1 MLKSLDAL
9 STVNNDVKPVGDVS
23 VPSDQFNP
31 GDLFGPSDS
40 SPDTTPTTT
49 PTPPGER
56 GFIPDIVVLLTDGAN
71 NRGIPP
77 LDAVPFAVE
86 RRVRVYTIGFGT
98 AQIAPLGC
106 TASQL
111 GGDEGAFGGAFG
123 PGGTGS
129 GGAGFAFRG
138 RSPLRADLPTLKE
151 VADRTGGKA
160 YSAQDAGQLQ
170 KVFAGLPR
178 DVTVQKQKHE
188 ITVTFAVLAAL
199 LALGAVA
206 ASIRWSPY
214 P

>member
-1 MLKSLDAL
+1 S
-9 STVNNDVKPVGDVS
+9 
-23 VPSDQFNP
+23 
-31 GDLFGPSDS
+31 FGPFGHS
-40 SPDTTPTTT
+40 SRSAPPA
-49 PTPPGER
+49 TPPARPGQH
-56 GFIPDIVVLLTDGAN
+56 GYVPDIVVLLTDGAN
-71 NRGIPP
+71 NRGISP
-77 LDAVPFAVE
+77 LDAVPYAVE

-160 YSAQDAGQLQ
+160 YSAQDAGPLQ
-170 KVFAGLPR
+170 QVFAGLPR

-188 ITVTFAVLAAL
+188 ITVTFE
-199 LALGAVA
+199 
-206 ASIRWSPY
+206 
-214 P
+214 